1 MPTNFYFQSGDTM
14 GTTNEQRLVEDLV
27 IESLKI
33 YGHDVYYLPRTVVN
47 RDTIFDEDALS
58 QFTQAYP
65 LEMYLENVDGFE
77 GEGDLFTKFGIE
89 IRDSANFILSKRRWE
104 QMVDSTGQLSDG
116 STLSSFQLTARP
128 AEGDL
133 LYFQKTG
140 SIFEIKYVEF
150 QNPFYQLGKIYVFRL
165 QCELFEYSSEA
176 FNTGIAAL
184 DGVVDD
190 LSLDALRF
198 QFELENGDLLLQE
211 DSGCIVLEDFAT
223 QRSLTNTDNAD
234 IDTFQEQE
242 GILDFTE
249 INPFG
254 EI

>member
-1 MPTNFYFQSGDTM
+1 MPTNFYFQSGNTM
-14 GTTNEQRLVEDLV
+14 GTTNEQTLVEDLV

-33 YGHDVYYLPRTVVN
+33 YGHDVYYLPRTVVD
-47 RDTIFDEDALS
+47 RDTIFDEDTLS

-89 IRDSANFILSKRRWE
+89 IRDQANFILSKRRWE
-104 QMVDSTGQLSDG
+104 QLVDTSGG
-116 STLSSFQLTARP
+116 VFQLDARP

-133 LYFQKTG
+133 LYFEKTG

-165 QCELFEYSSEA
+165 QCELFEYSSETFA
-176 FNTGIAAL
+176 TGLDDL
-184 DGVVDD
+184 DGIVDD

-211 DSGCIVLEDFAT
+211 DSGCLILEDFTA
-223 QRSLTNTDNAD
+223 QRSLTNTDNDD
-234 IDTFQEQE
+234 IDLFQEQE